1 MILKHKTIA
10 YFAMLLTFCL
20 LLSGCRAK
28 PVVDDHGRPSHG
40 SSATED
46 TDITGSVAYTE
57 PGATEPTAPEMLS
70 FNYGRLTMDN
80 RFIKMSSNGIDFTLN
95 FDKRIY
101 APGDDIVLTA
111 YVANYT
117 GEELLFALQEPIV
130 SRQQLIHASLTYGAR
145 SQYSVPVTV
154 EFREEKD
161 LAGGKFDVAVRNRK
175 LIATTITFHTSAYED
190 IEESIFS
197 ESFANTYQ
205 MSFWFGE
212 DAYEY
217 TAEAELAYAQIGWSD
232 PRVLQTLVFSD
243 EYVKTVGNVQ
253 FAVSFEQAVCGTDD
267 DIRIHVKVTNLDRE
281 PLALYSASDISSP
294 TYYIRASL
302 TYGNQNVV
310 RDTVAAASEI
320 AGIESNH
327 LLKYQEE
334 LERDITFYTS
344 EFTTIQRSVYH
355 YANRDRCVLK
365 IWLMTQDQAHE
376 IQIPILYQ
384 SYENY
389 TYHDRVV
396 PAITEIRPELTTVAT
411 TTTAKPEPE
420 PIPAETTVVP

>member
-1 MILKHKTIA
+1 MGKKTIA
-10 YFAMLLTFCL
+10 YVAVLLTVCL
-20 LLSGCRAK
+20 LLSGCRTK
-28 PVVDDHGRPSHG
+28 PPADEHWRPILG
-40 SSATED
+40 TSATVATNITESVVY
-46 TDITGSVAYTE
+46 TDPSTNE
-57 PGATEPTAPEMLS
+57 PLPPEMLS
-70 FNYGRLTMDN
+70 FNYGRLTMNN
-80 RFIKMSSNGIDFTLN
+80 RFIKMSDNGIDFTLN
-95 FDKRIY
+95 FDKKIY

-117 GEELLFALQEPIV
+117 GEELLFSLQEPIV

-145 SQYSVPVTV
+145 NQYSVPVTV
-154 EFREEKD
+154 EFKEEKD
-161 LAGGKFDVAVRNRK
+161 LAGGQFDVSVRNRK

-190 IEESIFS
+190 VEESIFS
-197 ESFANTYQ
+197 ESYANTYQ
-205 MSFWFGE
+205 MAFWFGE
-212 DAYEY
+212 DADEY
-217 TAEAELAYAQIGWSD
+217 AASAELAYAQIGWSD
-232 PRVLQTLVFSD
+232 PRVLQTLVFPD
-243 EYVKTVGNVQ
+243 EYISTVDNIR
-253 FAVSFEQAVCGTDD
+253 FTVSFEQTAYGTDD

-344 EFTTIQRSVYH
+344 EFISIQRSVYH

-365 IWLMTQDQAHE
+365 IWLMTKDQTHE
-376 IQIPILYQ
+376 IQVPVLYQ
-384 SYENY
+384 NYENY
-389 TYHDRVV
+389 AYHDRVV
-396 PAITEIRPELTTVAT
+396 PTITEVQPELTTVAA
-411 TTTAKPEPE
+411 TTTAKPETE
-420 PIPAETTVVP
+420 LIPAETTVVP

>member
-1 MILKHKTIA
+1 MKHKTIS
-10 YFAMLLTFCL
+10 YFAMFLTLCL
-20 LLSGCRAK
+20 FLSGCRTK
-28 PVVDDHGRPSHG
+28 PVVDDHGHPSHDT
-40 SSATED
+40 SVTALTE
-46 TDITGSVAYTE
+46 SVVYTE
-57 PGATEPTAPEMLS
+57 PGAIEPTVPEVLN

-117 GEELLFALQEPIV
+117 GDELLFSLSEPIV

-145 SQYSVPVTV
+145 NQYAVPVTV
-154 EFREEKD
+154 EFKEEKD
-161 LAGGKFDVAVRNRK
+161 LAGGKFDVTVRNRK
-175 LIATTITFHTSAYED
+175 LIATTITFHTSAYEN

-212 DAYEY
+212 NEYEY
-217 TAEAELAYAQIGWSD
+217 IAKAELAYAQIGWSD

-243 EYVKTVGNVQ
+243 EYVSTVGNVR
-253 FAVSFEQAVCGTDD
+253 FTVSFDQTVCGTDD
-267 DIRIHVKVTNLDRE
+267 DIRIHVKVSNLDRE
-281 PLALYSASDISSP
+281 PLALYSASDVSSP
-294 TYYIRASL
+294 IYYIRASL

-344 EFTTIQRSVYH
+344 EFTSIQRSVYH
-355 YANRDRCVLK
+355 YSNRDRCVLK
-365 IWLMTQDQAHE
+365 IWLMTKDGTYE
-376 IQIPILYQ
+376 IKIPIMYQ
-384 SYENY
+384 NYENY

-396 PAITEIRPELTTVAT
+396 PAITELKPELTTVAT
-411 TTTAKPEPE
+411 TTTAKPETE